1 MKKAL
6 ILLLIILS
14 LIVMGAGLQISQRIR
29 VVILPGK
36 TMQGW
41 TEDDVD
47 YLISILEE
55 TMLNLGR
62 FELYSRQNLKEIMKE
77 RGLSELGITEAIEV
91 GEIASAKYVILL
103 TLNELRTGYDS
114 EEDEHYAMTNLS
126 VKVIDITDGKIVA
139 SKAISEKSYG
149 ETGADAKQNLFSY
162 LRNEFDF
169 MIREFFKLKAAVAD
183 VIDGKAYLTGVDIRL
198 LRVGM
203 IFKIESG
210 LGREGY
216 VKVIGEEN
224 GLAVADVLYGYVSK
238 GADAIEFPMMGMS
251 GALALDLYSFNLD
264 IPFIGNNFFGLS
276 LQAWT
281 SDAPIYFDFS
291 FLMGSVLSYT
301 PFTFDLGARFEALH
315 FGRMFLGARG
325 GFSMIGIYDTDK
337 EDVIFSVFGAFVG
350 ADVRYEF
357 NPRFGIF
364 AKYDWR
370 FYFPGFSG
378 SEYNLGLYFSM

>member
-1 MKKAL
+1 VKKAL
-6 ILLLIILS
+6 IIPLILLS
-14 LIVMGAGLQISQRIR
+14 LIVMGAGLQISQKIR

-114 EEDEHYAMTNLS
+114 EEDEYYAMTNLS

-149 ETGADAKQNLFSY
+149 KTGADAKQNLFSY
-162 LRNEFDF
+162 LRSEFDF
-169 MIREFFKLKAAVAD
+169 MIREFFKLKAAVAG
-183 VIDGKAYLTGVDIRL
+183 VKDGKAYLTGVDIRL

-224 GLAVADVLYGYVSK
+224 GLAVADILYGYVSK

-251 GALALDLYSFNLD
+251 GALTLDLYSFNLD

-276 LQAWT
+276 LQAWA
-281 SDAPIYFDFS
+281 SEAPIYFDFS

-301 PFTFDLGARFEALH
+301 PFTFDLGARFETLH

-337 EDVIFSVFGAFVG
+337 EDVIFSVFGAFAG

-357 NPRFGIF
+357 NPRFGVF